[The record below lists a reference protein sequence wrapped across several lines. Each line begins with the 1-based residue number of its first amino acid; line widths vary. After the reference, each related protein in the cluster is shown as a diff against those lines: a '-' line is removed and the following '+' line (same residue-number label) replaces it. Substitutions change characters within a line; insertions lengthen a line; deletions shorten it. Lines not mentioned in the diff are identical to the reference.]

1 MAHLEGN
8 HTKRC
13 RMPLLV
19 ELRTRGQVEDKSLI
33 SCASRYILEY
43 ASPPTADLDSPVK
56 RKLLKRAAIRI
67 SLRAPEL
74 ALMPHDSDPRKV
86 AGTHPTIQNLS
97 YAIVDG
103 EVAIRRSES
112 STDQVLSES

>member
-43 ASPPTADLDSPVK
+43 ASPPTADLDSPLK

-67 SLRAPEL
+67 SLRVNWEILTFSPLRLGLNEL
-74 ALMPHDSDPRKV
+74 
-86 AGTHPTIQNLS
+86 
-97 YAIVDG
+97 
-103 EVAIRRSES
+103 S
-112 STDQVLSES
+112 S